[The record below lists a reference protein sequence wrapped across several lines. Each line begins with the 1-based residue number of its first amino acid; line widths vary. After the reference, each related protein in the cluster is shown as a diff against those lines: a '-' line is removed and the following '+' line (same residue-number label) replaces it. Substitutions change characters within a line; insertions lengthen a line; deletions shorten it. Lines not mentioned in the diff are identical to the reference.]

1 MYRSNSFSSYFPSN
15 IQTIKTSSLGFYQV
29 DLPKKENK
37 KKTQE
42 QRIGTIRS
50 FNVPNDSPLKKWFT
64 IRLKRREI
72 LTDGKKGASVPD
84 AIKNKRYL
92 AEISDK
98 LKVMLPWKDPVDH
111 LTSTLQQSRRVLE
124 VRSRRGDTIGVASA
138 TWREVFVLRQKRK
151 SPVGA
156 WNSMRPR
163 DLS

>member
-1 MYRSNSFSSYFPSN
+1 MYRSNPLSSYFPSN
-15 IQTIKTSSLGFYQV
+15 IQTIKTSSLDFYQV
-29 DLPKKENK
+29 DLPKKE
-37 KKTQE
+37 KKTQD

-64 IRLKRREI
+64 IRLKRREN
-72 LTDGKKGASVPD
+72 LTDGKKEASVPD

-98 LKVMLPWKDPVDH
+98 LKVMLPWKDPVD

-138 TWREVFVLRQKRK
+138 TWRKVFVSRQKRK
-151 SPVGA
+151 NPVGA
-156 WNSMRPR
+156 WNSMRPC
-163 DLS
+163 DLL